1 VEGASAVASAAA
13 AGSSGGSCACM
24 PSAAPSP
31 KPSRVPTDS
40 TAGGAVSGAASPVAL
55 IDSLLQVGAI
65 WSSPL
70 ARCVQT
76 AMVAL
81 QPLTANGAVSV
92 ELKPMARER
101 RELTNLHTSIGNSFG
116 EHIRTRCLAKSRE
129 VSKSDEESLL
139 AELEKVPITTSE
151 VESQW
156 WSTNPEPE
164 KDFQARMQELLTQVQ
179 YAPHDSIL
187 LVAHN
192 DTLQEL
198 LRNCLH
204 EDAREQHA
212 DLVAHLA
219 KEPAPPCSLIGFTL
233 DFRRTGGKPITE
245 LALLGRVDGPGQVD
259 LFGRVDALRRASGRP
274 R

>member
-1 VEGASAVASAAA
+1 
-13 AGSSGGSCACM
+13 
-24 PSAAPSP
+24 
-31 KPSRVPTDS
+31 
-40 TAGGAVSGAASPVAL
+40 VAL